1 MIPTRPILRWH
12 GGKWRIA
19 PWVISHF
26 PPHKI
31 YVEPFGGA
39 ASVLLQKPRVVT
51 EIYNDLDRDV
61 VSLFHVIRERP
72 RALAAALVMTPYS
85 RDEYNSLYEP
95 TEDALEAARR
105 FVARSYFG
113 MHSKGAITKS
123 GFDTRVNP
131 DAYVGRLRA
140 FVDIPDE
147 IAAVCARFSNVIIE
161 NVPALQLIA
170 RFDRDDAL
178 IYADPPYMAETRSGK
193 GKVYNHEMSP
203 AQHGVLL
210 DALIASKSMVAISGY
225 ETALYLDRLS
235 DWTRLELK
243 ASTDGGYERTEML
256 WLNPACGEALARK
269 SHAHRSGAGMPLFAE
284 VAE

>member
-1 MIPTRPILRWH
+1 VIPTRPILRWH

-26 PPHKI
+26 PPHRI

-61 VSLFHVIRERP
+61 VSLFQVIRERP
-72 RALAAALVMTPYS
+72 RELAAALL
-85 RDEYNSLYEP
+85 LYER
-95 TEDALEAARR
+95 TDDALEAARR

-131 DAYVGRLRA
+131 DAFVGRLRA
-140 FVDIPDE
+140 FVDVPDE
-147 IAAVCARFSNVIIE
+147 IAAVCARFMHIVIE
-161 NVPALQLIA
+161 NVPALKLIA
-170 RFDRDDAL
+170 RFDRDDTL
-178 IYADPPYMAETRSGK
+178 IYADPPYVAETRSGK
-193 GKVYNHEMSP
+193 GKVYNHEMTL
-203 AQHGVLL
+203 AQHCELL

-225 ETALYLDRLS
+225 ETELYLDRLR
-235 DWTRLELK
+235 DWSRLELK

-256 WLNPACGEALARK
+256 WLNPACGVALARA
-269 SHAHRSGAGMPLFAE
+269 SHAHRSGAGMPLFSEAAE
-284 VAE
+284 